1 MSLSDDDTIIQSSPP
16 FSNDETII
24 QKQMSQNVSSS
35 PQVGLNPLV
44 ETATKLLS
52 LGAQIQHLPHHGDV
66 EKLREKI
73 AQEIESFDYEI
84 RKFWQDR
91 TSINYPSYVLCT
103 FIDEMVLGTHWGFN
117 SDWPKHTLQVQYHQK
132 VSGGQDFF
140 DEVLHDA
147 KQNPGRS
154 SNIELLELL
163 YICLTLGFKGKYN
176 YHPHELNEIRQDIF
190 EQIRRQKGE
199 PQSAL
204 SPQLQR
210 ITQGDSVK
218 AGFPTWGMLP
228 ITLCLLLVTYMGFS
242 KNIGD
247 ISYEM
252 KGYLNSVKP
261 IPEIL
266 GYVPQLPSCLFKSNE
281 LILVTQ
287 FAMNQSKLSKND
299 KKLLDEFIVTVQAN
313 PEFRIGVDVIG
324 RASKIGSKAHNKSL
338 SKKRADSVGAYLLD
352 KKRSNLSIISVEG
365 IGTDNPLGSPA
376 DKNYHQRNQ
385 SVQIKVSH
393 QKLPGNKICQD

>member
-1 MSLSDDDTIIQSSPP
+1 MSLSDDDTIIQSRPP
-16 FSNDETII
+16 FSNDDTII
-24 QKQMSQNVSSS
+24 QKPVSQNVSGHLQIGMS
-35 PQVGLNPLV
+35 PLLQAAN
-44 ETATKLLS
+44 KLLS

-66 EKLREKI
+66 EGLRKEV

-91 TSINYPSYVLCT
+91 MSINYPSYVLCT
-103 FIDEMVLGTHWGFN
+103 FIDEMVLGTPWGFN
-117 SDWPKHTLQVQYHQK
+117 SDWPQHTLQVQYHQQA
-132 VSGGQDFF
+132 SGGQDFF
-140 DEVLHDA
+140 DEVLDYVQ
-147 KQNPGRS
+147 KNPGRP
-154 SNIELLELL
+154 SNIDLLELL
-163 YICLTLGFKGKYN
+163 YICLTLGFKGKYS
-176 YHPHELNEIRQDIF
+176 YHPHELNEIRKDIF

-218 AGFPTWGMLP
+218 AGFPTWGMIP

-242 KNIGD
+242 QNIGD

-261 IPEIL
+261 IPEIR

-287 FAMNQSKLSKND
+287 FAKNQSKLSKND
-299 KKLLDEFIVTVQAN
+299 KKRLDEFIVTVQAN
-313 PEFRIGVDVIG
+313 PEFRIGVEVIG
-324 RASKIGSKAHNKSL
+324 RASKIGSKAHNKRL

-352 KKRSNLSIISVEG
+352 KKISHLSIISVEG
-365 IGTDNPLGSPA
+365 IGIDNPLGSPA